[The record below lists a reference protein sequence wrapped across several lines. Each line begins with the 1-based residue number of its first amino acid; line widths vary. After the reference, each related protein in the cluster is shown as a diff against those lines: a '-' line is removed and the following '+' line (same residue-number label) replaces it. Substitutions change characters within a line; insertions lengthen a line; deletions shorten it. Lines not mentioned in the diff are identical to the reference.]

1 MYIGLPI
8 IFLLLTIVSFIWFGI
23 TIKRK
28 NISNSTTIKWLVI
41 NIVFL
46 VLFVYLFILGV
57 AYEVNKSFDYDSYN
71 FLQWIAVNVLRF
83 DPNQKW
89 AWITIVLTIIAIMS
103 ICISIS
109 TIIKLNQQNYRI
121 NELNRN
127 LAILKGKISLGMN
140 EFNFDTSE
148 LSIEELK
155 YLLEEQLAKEKLKAK
170 YKNKL
175 SRLSKSIDVDLHT
188 STKTLLNLNDKEKNN
203 YDE

>member
-28 NISNSTTIKWLVI
+28 NISNSTTIKWLTI
-41 NIVFL
+41 NLVFL
-46 VLFVYLFILGV
+46 VLFVYLFILGI

-71 FLQWIAVNVLRF
+71 FLQWIAINVLRF
-83 DPNQKW
+83 DPSQKW
-89 AWITIVLTIIAIMS
+89 AWTMIVLVFIVIMS
-103 ICISIS
+103 VSISIS

-127 LAILKGKISLGMN
+127 LAILKGKISIGMN

-188 STKTLLNLNDKEKNN
+188 STKTLLNLNDKENNN